1 MSATHP
7 CGAAPASWLERAVN
21 LAPGGVHS
29 PVRAFLAVGAVP
41 LAITSAAGARITD
54 SEGRTFVD
62 WVGAWGPALLGHAR
76 AEVVEAVERAA
87 HDGLLF
93 GFATPHELELAERL
107 IPRLPGVEM
116 IRLMAT
122 GTEAAMTA
130 IRLAR
135 AATSRPAI
143 IQFAGGYHGHAD
155 GLLSAGGSG
164 IATLGLSATPGVTAG
179 ALAHSLTA
187 RYNDLGSVSAAFEA
201 RRGEVAAVIVE
212 PVAGNMGCIPPQPGF
227 LAGLREQCR
236 QHGALLIFDE
246 VITGL
251 RVAPGGAAGRFGVTP
266 DLILLGKA
274 LGGGMP
280 LAALAGPRDLLTKL
294 APVGPV
300 YQAGT
305 YAAHPL
311 SIAAA
316 LATLSVLDA
325 EPDLH
330 ERLERAGE
338 RLERGLSEA
347 AAAAGVALRVQRV
360 GSMWTAF
367 FTDRPVRSWDDA
379 RAVNRAA
386 YAAFFRALLA
396 RGVLLPPSALEA
408 AFVSAA
414 HGELEIELT
423 LQAARASFRELG
435 R

>member
-1 MSATHP
+1 MSATIP
-7 CGAAPASWLERAVN
+7 CGTPPATWLERAVH

-41 LAITSAAGARITD
+41 LAVTSASGARITD

-62 WVGAWGPALLGHAR
+62 WIGAWGPALLGHAR
-76 AEVVEAVERAA
+76 PEVVEAVERAA
-87 HDGLLF
+87 RDGLLF
-93 GFATPHELELAERL
+93 GLATPREVELAERL
-107 IPRLPGVEM
+107 IPRLPGAEM
-116 IRLMAT
+116 IRLLAS

-130 IRLAR
+130 VRLAR
-135 AATSRPAI
+135 AATGRPAV

-164 IATLGLSATPGVTAG
+164 LATLGLSSTPGVTAG
-179 ALAHSLTA
+179 ALANMLTA
-187 RYNDLGSVSAAFEA
+187 RYNDLAGVEAAFES

-212 PVAGNMGCIPPQPGF
+212 PVAGNMGCIPPEPGF
-227 LAGLREQCR
+227 LAGLRELCR
-236 QHGALLIFDE
+236 RHGALLIFDE

-251 RVAPGGAAGRFGVTP
+251 RVAPGGAAQRFQVTP
-266 DLILLGKA
+266 DLIVLGKA

-280 LAALAGPRDLLTKL
+280 LAALAGPRSLLERL

-311 SIAAA
+311 SVAAA

-330 ERLERAGE
+330 ARLERTGE
-338 RLERGLSEA
+338 RLEQGLRDA
-347 AAAAGVALRVQRV
+347 AAEAGVPLQVQRV

-367 FTDRPVRSWDDA
+367 FSDAPVRSWDEA

-386 YAAFFRALLA
+386 YATFFRALLA

-414 HGELEIELT
+414 HGEIEVEIT
-423 LQAARASFRELG
+423 LQAARAAFQEIG